1 MIQYELMDDFRTATD
16 KAYNIIGI
24 KGEEL
29 QQANSYVELFSALS
43 PAKRQLAI
51 AAVEVYKQFKLRPQ
65 TECIRCA
72 LDIQK
77 YCRPM
82 LDDVTVEE
90 CWVLLLNNSQRVKKV
105 LRISVGGLT
114 ATVVDVRVIAKEAIL
129 ANASAVALVHNH
141 PSGSTRPSREDDRL
155 TDQVQKGLMMLN
167 IRLVDHV
174 IFAGGDRYYSY
185 SDEGRL

>member
-1 MIQYELMDDFRTATD
+1 MIQYELLDDFRTATD

-24 KGEEL
+24 EEGEL
-29 QQANSYVELFSALS
+29 QQANSYVELFSGLS

-65 TECIRCA
+65 TAAIRCA
-72 LDIQK
+72 YDIRDF
-77 YCRPM
+77 CRPM
-82 LDDVTVEE
+82 LEDATVEE
-90 CWVLLLNNSQRVKKV
+90 CWVLLLSQSHKVKRVQ
-105 LRISVGGLT
+105 RISVGGLA

-155 TDQVQKGLMMLN
+155 TDQVKKGLMFLN
-167 IRLVDHV
+167 IHLVDHV
-174 IFAGGDRYYSY
+174 IFAGGERYYSY
-185 SDEGRL
+185 EEEGRL